1 MGLRIS
7 NRNLSLGKI
16 KTVTT
21 PPAPV
26 VDFIGSP
33 LVVNIGETA
42 SFTDLS
48 TNNPTAWYW
57 SIPGATP
64 TTSSLQ
70 NPTFQFNSLGSQSV
84 TLSATNLGGTISLT
98 KTNYILVNFPYLLDL
113 YPNAEV
119 AYSVRKLRSGYTGNC
134 LRVRRSSDN
143 TFQDIGFVNNVLDT
157 ASLLTFAGVGDA
169 FVDRWYDQSLNG
181 RNLTEGSNFNQPRI
195 VNAGVL
201 ATSSGKP
208 AINYYGGDR
217 CSLSFPDPVTFL
229 NNKQYVYAFTV
240 AQILDVT
247 ATRHTILNITTPT
260 DTLSRFFIAADS
272 AGANTLFVGGR
283 RLNADILQSSSAGTH
298 GNVANVITGIA
309 DYATANAY
317 LYKNGTLVG
326 SKSPF
331 QTVGSIENTNSA
343 LFYNRAGQGRG
354 DTSGNIS
361 SGFLSELVI
370 YTTDQSANRAG
381 IETRINNFFNAY

>member
-1 MGLRIS
+1 
-7 NRNLSLGKI
+7 
-16 KTVTT
+16 
-21 PPAPV
+21 
-26 VDFIGSP
+26 
-33 LVVNIGETA
+33 
-42 SFTDLS
+42 
-48 TNNPTAWYW
+48 
-57 SIPGATP
+57 
-64 TTSSLQ
+64 
-70 NPTFQFNSLGSQSV
+70 
-84 TLSATNLGGTISLT
+84 
-98 KTNYILVNFPYLLDL
+98 
-113 YPNAEV
+113 
-119 AYSVRKLRSGYTGNC
+119 
-134 LRVRRSSDN
+134 
-143 TFQDIGFVNNVLDT
+143 
-157 ASLLTFAGVGDA
+157 
-169 FVDRWYDQSLNG
+169 
-181 RNLTEGSNFNQPRI
+181 
-195 VNAGVL
+195 
-201 ATSSGKP
+201 
-208 AINYYGGDR
+208 
-217 CSLSFPDPVTFL
+217 LSFPDPVTFL

-283 RLNADILQSSSAGTH
+283 RLNADTLQSSSAGTH

-361 SGFLSELVI
+361 SGFLSELII